1 MIVEIPVKVSF
12 LKHTLLKRDPG
23 VVIGDYNSTK
33 LVFDFEEDVS
43 KQRIV
48 FKMSNTHGELILMK
62 DLKDNEVVLA
72 GYKDDGTV
80 YSLFD
85 VVGLY
90 PFELVAYGE
99 NSKITSAPGWISVN
113 KRQVDLGNSE
123 TVEGYLPAIDA
134 VLSGIGRGIVYISIK
149 EVTSDV

>member
-12 LKHTLLKRDPG
+12 LKHTLLKKDPG
-23 VVIGDYNSTK
+23 VVVGDYNSAK
-33 LVFDFEEDVS
+33 LVFEFEEDVS
-43 KQRIV
+43 EQRIV

-62 DLKDNEVVLA
+62 DLTDNEIVLA
-72 GYKDDGTV
+72 GYDDEGNV

-113 KRQVDLGNSE
+113 KRQVDIGNGE
-123 TVEGYLPAIDA
+123 TAEGYLPALDA
-134 VLSGIGRGIVYISIK
+134 LLEGVGRGISGISIQ
-149 EVTSDV
+149 EVVEE